1 MGYPHPSQVSPEDA
15 SGLDASMICKPA
27 EGPSY
32 HGDDVAREP
41 PRQLPLDLVDEE
53 SMESFPCSDPPS
65 YSTCHA

>member
-1 MGYPHPSQVSPEDA
+1 MRYPQSSQATPDDPFEPQA
-15 SGLDASMICKPA
+15 SAAQKPA

-32 HGDDVAREP
+32 HGDDVAREL

>member
-1 MGYPHPSQVSPEDA
+1 MGYPHPSQASPEDA
-15 SGLDASMICKPA
+15 SGLDASMIRKPA

-32 HGDDVAREP
+32 HRDDVAREP
-41 PRQLPLDLVDEE
+41 PQQLPLDLVDEE